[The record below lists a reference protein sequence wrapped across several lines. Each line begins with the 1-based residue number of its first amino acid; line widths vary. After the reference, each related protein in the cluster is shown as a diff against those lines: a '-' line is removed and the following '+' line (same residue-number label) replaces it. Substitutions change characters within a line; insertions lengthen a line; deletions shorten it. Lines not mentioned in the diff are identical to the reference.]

1 MLKFEL
7 REQRAENIVDL
18 IEHLQEE
25 SAEVEESFENT
36 HKGLD
41 DLLDEVMDVIQL
53 CLAIIS
59 YYEGKEVDLAN
70 ERHLKKLRTTHKN
83 RYNLGE
89 IQEIA
94 YLHLEKEE

>member
-7 REQRAENIVDL
+7 REQKSESLVDL
-18 IEHLQEE
+18 IQHLQEE
-25 SAEVEESFENT
+25 SAEVEESYENI
-36 HKGLD
+36 HKGSSDFLS
-41 DLLDEVMDVIQL
+41 EVMDVLQL

-59 YYEGKEVDLAN
+59 YYKEDSVKLAN
-70 ERHLKKLRTTHKN
+70 QKHLKKLRTTHKD

>member
-25 SAEVEESFENT
+25 SAEVEESYENL
-36 HKGLD
+36 HKGSSDFLS
-41 DLLDEVMDVIQL
+41 EVMDVLQL

-59 YYEGKEVDLAN
+59 YYKEDSVKLAN
-70 ERHLKKLRTTHKN
+70 QKHLKKLRTTHKD
-83 RYNLGE
+83 RYNLGTVE
-89 IQEIA
+89 RVA
-94 YLHLEKEE
+94 YLHIEEE

>member
-36 HKGLD
+36 HKETIDFLA
-41 DLLDEVMDVIQL
+41 EVMDVLQL
-53 CLAIIS
+53 CLAI
-59 YYEGKEVDLAN
+59 
-70 ERHLKKLRTTHKN
+70 
-83 RYNLGE
+83 
-89 IQEIA
+89 
-94 YLHLEKEE
+94 

>member
-59 YYEGKEVDLAN
+59 YYKEDSVKLAN
-70 ERHLKKLRTTHKN
+70 QKHLEKLRTTHKD
-83 RYNLGE
+83 RYNLGIVE
-89 IQEIA
+89 RVA
-94 YLHLEKEE
+94 YLHIEEE